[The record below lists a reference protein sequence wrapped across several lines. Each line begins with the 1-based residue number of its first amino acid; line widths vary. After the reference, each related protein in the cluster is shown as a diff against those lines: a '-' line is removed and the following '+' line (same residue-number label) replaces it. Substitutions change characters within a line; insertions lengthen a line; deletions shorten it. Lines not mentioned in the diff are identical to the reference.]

1 MEWFNSFSTFEFAT
15 TVLFAVA
22 YLLYFLRWRKAG
34 KLLNQKGG
42 NWSYKFI
49 LRLTYFGLL
58 LIALLGPSYG
68 IQQKEIESSGKD
80 IFFMVDL
87 SKSMDAHD
95 IAPTR
100 LEKVKFELK
109 RIADQFV
116 SDRMGLIIFG
126 SEAFVQC
133 PLTEDIAALKMFIE
147 TLNTSLISS
156 GGTDFT
162 PPLNLAL
169 EKLLAEADTEAKITS
184 KIMILISDGEDFG
197 DETSSALREIRR
209 NGIKV
214 ISVGVGT
221 EQGSTIRD
229 GIDVKKDQNGQP
241 VLSKLNAA
249 GLREVALETEGRYFE
264 INDKLN
270 ETQKLM
276 NYVDAIEGELQ
287 QKRTV
292 DVTTNKYQYFLA
304 AGLLLMLLD
313 GLISVRLFKL

>member
-1 MEWFNSFSTFEFAT
+1 MEWFNSFSTFELLIT
-15 TVLFAVA
+15 GLFSVA

-49 LRLTYFGLL
+49 LRSLYFGLL
-58 LIALLGPSYG
+58 IIALLGPSYG
-68 IQQKEIESSGKD
+68 VKQKEIESTGKD

-95 IAPTR
+95 IPPTR

-133 PLTEDIAALKMFIE
+133 PLTKDIAALKMFIE
-147 TLNTSLISS
+147 TLNTNLISS

-162 PPLNLAL
+162 PPLQLAL
-169 EKLLAEADTEAKITS
+169 DKLLNETENEGQITS
-184 KIMILISDGEDFG
+184 KIMIMISDGEDFG
-197 DETSSALREIRR
+197 EETADALREIRR

-229 GIDVKKDQNGQP
+229 GIDVKKDLDGQP
-241 VLSKLNAA
+241 VITRLNAI
-249 GLREVALETEGRYFE
+249 GLREIALETEGRYFE

-270 ETQKLM
+270 ETQKLI

-304 AGLLLMLLD
+304 AGLFLMFLD
-313 GLISVRLFKL
+313 GLVSVRLFKL